1 MGNADLFVKRED
13 EFIPSVDNFWKFK
26 GNPSA
31 LVIKTVNKWF
41 NKLIGDEVVSDEIN
55 LTEGDI
61 GYLVKSVSSILKTLK
76 GECEYTDQN
85 VVERE
90 VIALPVVRF
99 PSLDDDNIVIYK
111 DAVDSMKKNPN
122 HEGGLTG
129 SFLTAAF
136 GPRHSVIDQIS
147 DAVKA
152 KAIKSVMDKF
162 AVEPSA

>member
-1 MGNADLFVKRED
+1 MGKTMKQNPVMEGNADLFVKRE
-13 EFIPSVDNFWKFK
+13 
-26 GNPSA
+26 
-31 LVIKTVNKWF
+31 
-41 NKLIGDEVVSDEIN
+41 DEVVSDEIN

-99 PSLDDDNIVIYK
+99 PSLDDDNIVIYNVAVNAWVQCKTGNMIK
-111 DAVDSMKKNPN
+111 DAIDSMKKNPN